1 MSENNLY
8 AVPFTM
14 ILTDGTVLDGQ
25 VVVLGEDEATAKS
38 QTESWLSSV
47 RPWQTGANDTRQI
60 QRSDLGEPEE
70 LKMFCGYG
78 IGTRPLFWEMR
89 IAHKKEVQ
97 SA

>member
-1 MSENNLY
+1 MSESNLY

-25 VVVLGEDEATAKS
+25 VVTLGEDETTAKS
-38 QTESWLSSV
+38 QTESWLLSV
-47 RPWQTGANDTRQI
+47 RPWRTGANDMRQI

-78 IGTRPLFWEMR
+78 IGTKPLFWEMR
-89 IAHKKEVQ
+89 IAEKKEVQ